1 MNLKFFFL
9 VIVFLFVGN
18 LHELQAQNWDFKTL
32 QSIHENRN
40 PKLDA
45 TMYWT
50 SATIYPIGVA
60 APLTS
65 LAIGIIQKDSTQLA
79 TGIFMLGSAALN
91 FGLTFATKQIVD
103 RPRPFESY
111 PILIPYYQ
119 PMSSSFPSAH
129 TAIAFNV
136 ATNLSLAY
144 PKWYVIAPAALWSVG
159 IAYSRL
165 HLGVHYPS
173 DVMAGALIGI
183 GSAFASYYLNR
194 WIQGKYTYANLLRYP
209 SFSLNQK
216 LDF

>member
-1 MNLKFFFL
+1 MRLKIYFL
-9 VIVFLFVGN
+9 VLMFLPVSN
-18 LHELQAQNWDFKTL
+18 LQTLQAQSWDFKTL

-45 TMYWT
+45 AMYWA
-50 SATIYPIGVA
+50 SASIYPIGVA

-65 LAIGIIQKDSTQLA
+65 LAVGIIQKDSTQISK
-79 TGIFMLGSAALN
+79 GVFMLGSAAVS
-91 FGLTFATKQIVD
+91 FGLTFATKQIVN

-111 PILIPYYQ
+111 PILVPYYH

-129 TAIAFNV
+129 TSIAFNV

-144 PKWYVIAPAALWSVG
+144 PKWYVIAPAALWSVS
-159 IAYSRL
+159 IAYTRL

-173 DVMAGALIGI
+173 DVMAGALIGT

-194 WIQGKYTYANLLRYP
+194 WIQGKYAYTNLLRFP
-209 SFSLNQK
+209 SLSL
-216 LDF
+216 D